1 MFKWTKRI
9 LAAGIVVLGA
19 GVLVF
24 GTGFG
29 SYLRSSGRM
38 LKTAVK
44 DSIPVEFEIQRAR
57 DLLDDLIPEMQANLR
72 LVAAEEVDVAN
83 LEREVQKQ
91 KEAVEGESGKIQV
104 LRTSLKTQMASYSFG
119 GREYQRSEVVEELA
133 RRFEYLKT
141 ADIILKGKEDL
152 LKNRRK
158 SLDAAIQKLDKTRIR
173 RIELAS
179 QIEALEGQFRL
190 IQAQASGSEFHLDDT
205 KLAQT
210 ERVIA
215 EVKNRLEVAQ
225 RILAQE
231 ARFIE
236 NIPVDPTVNESS
248 LVNRVDTFFTKKDN
262 AATSPAVVTP
272 AVADGAK

>member
-225 RILAQE
+225 RVLAQE

-248 LVNRVDTFFTKKDN
+248 LVSRVDTFFTKKDD
-262 AATSPAVVTP
+262 AATSPTVVTP